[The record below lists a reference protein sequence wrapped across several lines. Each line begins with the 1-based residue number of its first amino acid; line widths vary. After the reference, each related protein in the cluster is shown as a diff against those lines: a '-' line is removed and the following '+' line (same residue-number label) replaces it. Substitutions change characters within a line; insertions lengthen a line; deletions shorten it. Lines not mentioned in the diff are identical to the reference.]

1 MDNKIILTKFNGAL
15 HTGQRWCDEWDK
27 VRKELLKYDKTRKT
41 RVRQNSKKDK
51 Q

>member
-15 HTGQRWCDEWDK
+15 HTGQKWCDEWEK
-27 VRKELLKYDKTRKT
+27 VRKELLKYDEKRKA
-41 RVRQNSKKDK
+41 RVRQNSKTNK

>member
-15 HTGQRWCDEWDK
+15 HTGQKWCKEWDK
-27 VRKELLKYDKTRKT
+27 IRKELLKYDQTGKE
-41 RVRQNSKKDK
+41 RVCKNSKKDK

>member
-15 HTGQRWCDEWDK
+15 HTGQKWCGEWDK
-27 VRKELLKYDKTRKT
+27 VRKELLKYDETRKE
-41 RVRQNSKKDK
+41 RVCQNSKANK